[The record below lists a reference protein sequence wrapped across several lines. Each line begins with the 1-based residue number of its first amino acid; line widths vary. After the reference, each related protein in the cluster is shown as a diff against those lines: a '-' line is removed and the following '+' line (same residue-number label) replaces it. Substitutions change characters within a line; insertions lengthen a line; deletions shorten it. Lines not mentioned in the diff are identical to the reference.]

1 MITLKHVQSGSH
13 QYSCRCGWIDKDH
26 ASMDDAGPEDDIR
39 LDVIANWKQFPTQ
52 PNARR
57 SPDGTGWLINY
68 KQPVGIMSNVA
79 AFTFPTGWYIKD
91 LPRGAE
97 AYRAV
102 ALRLYQLANDHL
114 EQLQGGPS
122 EPIRHSS
129 FSYEDLSSNMIAW
142 YRGVLGYTRARVND
156 ICQTISKEQSVELA
170 RAIGIDNI
178 LDKNREWGKTLLFSD
193 KCEECT
199 RRGSTGS
206 GMVDMPAEFGVV
218 TPGSVTFKPGSG
230 DAWPPEFD
238 PSLRSHPYDRYHLP
252 WWDRPLGHH
261 PPSPLADLW
270 NGILGRGRRPGPQGR
285 R

>member
-1 MITLKHVQSGSH
+1 
-13 QYSCRCGWIDKDH
+13 
-26 ASMDDAGPEDDIR
+26 MDDAGPEDDIR

-57 SPDGTGWLINY
+57 SPGGTGWLINY
-68 KQPVGIMSNVA
+68 RQPVGIMSNVA

-97 AYRAV
+97 AYRGV

-142 YRGVLGYTRARVND
+142 YRGALGYTRARVND

-170 RAIGIDNI
+170 TAIGIDNI

-199 RRGSTGS
+199 APRFDRKRNGRHARGVWCRDTGKRHIQTGLWRCLAPRVRS
-206 GMVDMPAEFGVV
+206 LSPF
-218 TPGSVTFKPGSG
+218 S
-230 DAWPPEFD
+230 
-238 PSLRSHPYDRYHLP
+238 SLRQV
-252 WWDRPLGHH
+252 
-261 PPSPLADLW
+261 PPPVV
-270 NGILGRGRRPGPQGR
+270 G
-285 R
+285 